1 MAKSYSEDYKAKFM
15 SVFPELVRELTEDG
29 LLNSQ
34 IKDAIQHLK
43 EVSTSGVLCFIYCF
57 INTGTGV

>member
-43 EVSTSGVLCFIYCF
+43 EVSTSGVL
-57 INTGTGV
+57 G